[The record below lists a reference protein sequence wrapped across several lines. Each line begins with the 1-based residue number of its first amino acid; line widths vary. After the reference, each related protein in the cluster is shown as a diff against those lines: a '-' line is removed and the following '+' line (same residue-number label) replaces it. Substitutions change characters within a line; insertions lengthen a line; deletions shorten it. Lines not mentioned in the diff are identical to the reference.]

1 MATFESRTARGVPA
15 VEINKVLR
23 NTYALLSMTLLF
35 SAVMASI
42 SLAIGAPN
50 LGFLT
55 LIGFLGLIFA
65 VHKTANSVWG
75 LPMTFALTG
84 FMGFSL
90 GPLLAATL
98 QQANGGFLIVQAF
111 ALTAV
116 AFLALSAYT
125 ITTKKDFSFLTGFI
139 IVGVVVM
146 LGSWIVSIFYWTPLL
161 SQILSVVAVM
171 LGAALILWETSAVV
185 RGEET
190 NYIRA
195 TVGVYVGIYN
205 MFSGLLALLGMG
217 FGDD

>member
-15 VEINKVLR
+15 VEINRVLR

-35 SAVMASI
+35 SAVMASV
-42 SLAIGAPN
+42 SLAMGAPN
-50 LGFLT
+50 LGWLT
-55 LIGFLGLIFA
+55 LIGFLGLMFA
-65 VHKTANSVWG
+65 VHKAANSVWG
-75 LPMTFALTG
+75 LPLTFVLTG

-98 QQANGGFLIVQAF
+98 QLESGGFLIVQAF

-125 ITTKKDFSFLTGFI
+125 ISTKKDFSFLGGFL
-139 IVGVVVM
+139 IVGFVVIIGAWV
-146 LGSWIVSIFYWTPLL
+146 VSFFYWTPLL

-171 LGAALILWETSAVV
+171 IGAALILWETSAVV

-205 MFSGLLALLGMG
+205 MFSGLLAMLGMG

>member
-15 VEINKVLR
+15 VEINRVLR

-35 SAVMASI
+35 SAVMASV
-42 SLAIGAPN
+42 SLAMGAPT
-50 LGFLT
+50 LGWLT
-55 LIGFLGLIFA
+55 LIGFLGLMFA
-65 VHKTANSVWG
+65 VHKAANSVWG
-75 LPMTFALTG
+75 LPLTFALTG

-98 QQANGGFLIVQAF
+98 QLANGGFLIVQAF

-125 ITTKKDFSFLTGFI
+125 ISTKKDFSFLGGFL
-139 IVGVVVM
+139 IVGFVVIIGAWV
-146 LGSWIVSIFYWTPLL
+146 VSFFYWTTLL

-205 MFSGLLALLGMG
+205 MFSGLLAMLGMG

>member
-1 MATFESRTARGVPA
+1 MATLESRATRGLPA

-23 NTYALLSMTLLF
+23 NTYALLAMTLLF
-35 SAVMASI
+35 SAVTASI
-42 SLAIGAPN
+42 SVAMGGPY
-50 LGFLT
+50 LGWLT
-55 LIGFLGLIFA
+55 LVGFLGLMFA
-65 VHKTANSVWG
+65 VHKTADSVWG
-75 LPMTFALTG
+75 LPMTFLLTG

-90 GPLLAATL
+90 GPLLSMVL
-98 QQANGGFLIVQAF
+98 QSADGGFLIAQAF

-116 AFLALSAYT
+116 AFLALSVYT
-125 ITTKKDFSFLTGFI
+125 ISTKRDFSFLSGFLI
-139 IVGVVVM
+139 AGMVV
-146 LGSWIVSIFYWTPLL
+146 LIGAWIVSFFYWTSVL
-161 SQILSVVAVM
+161 SLIFSVVAVM
-171 LGAALILWETSAVV
+171 IGAALILWETSAVV

>member
-1 MATFESRTARGVPA
+1 MATFESRAARGVPA

-23 NTYALLSMTLLF
+23 NTYALLAMTLGF
-35 SAVMASI
+35 SAVTASI
-42 SLAIGAPN
+42 SVAMGGPN

-65 VHKTANSVWG
+65 VHKTADSVWG
-75 LPMTFALTG
+75 LPMTFLLTG

-90 GPLLAATL
+90 GPLLSAVL
-98 QQANGGFLIVQAF
+98 QTANGGFLIAQAF

-125 ITTKKDFSFLTGFI
+125 ISSKKDFSFLSGFL
-139 IVGVVVM
+139 IVGFVVM
-146 LGSWIVSIFYWTPLL
+146 IGAWIVSFFYWTPLL
-161 SQILSVVAVM
+161 MQIMSVVAVM
-171 LGAALILWETSAVV
+171 IGAALILWETSAVV

>member
-15 VEINKVLR
+15 VEINRVLR

-35 SAVMASI
+35 SAVMASV
-42 SLAIGAPN
+42 SLAMGAPN
-50 LGFLT
+50 LGWLT
-55 LIGFLGLIFA
+55 LIGFLGLMFA
-65 VHKTANSVWG
+65 VHKAANSVWG
-75 LPMTFALTG
+75 LPLTFALTG

-98 QQANGGFLIVQAF
+98 QMANGGFLIVQAF

-125 ITTKKDFSFLTGFI
+125 ISTKKDFSFLGGFL
-139 IVGVVVM
+139 IVGFVVIIGAWV
-146 LGSWIVSIFYWTPLL
+146 VSFFYWTTLL

-205 MFSGLLALLGMG
+205 MFSGLLAMLGMG

>member
-15 VEINKVLR
+15 VEINRVLR

-42 SLAIGAPN
+42 SLAMGAPN
-50 LGFLT
+50 LGWLT
-55 LIGFLGLIFA
+55 LIGFLGLMFA
-65 VHKTANSVWG
+65 VHKAANSVWG
-75 LPMTFALTG
+75 LPLTFALTG

-98 QQANGGFLIVQAF
+98 QMANGGFLIVQAF

-125 ITTKKDFSFLTGFI
+125 ISTKKDFSFLGGFL
-139 IVGVVVM
+139 IVGFVVIIGAWV
-146 LGSWIVSIFYWTPLL
+146 VSFFYWTTLL

-205 MFSGLLALLGMG
+205 MFSGLLAMLGMG